1 MASFLQQAQPRHVR
15 LMVAAALLLII
26 TAQVMYL
33 LWPQFKAYKKVNNSL
48 VLLQRAVSSSEGLEQ
63 QLSTARM
70 DVEALRHELHGDMA
84 GLPVKQMESYI
95 IGRLQKVSW
104 ETNVELISVKP
115 GNGRTVQMF
124 QESLFDV
131 ELNASYFDFF
141 RWLQSIGRDLGF
153 IVIKKYAIQPMGSKS
168 NDPELKI
175 TLTMV
180 SYRVVKT

>member
-1 MASFLQQAQPRHVR
+1 MASFLANTELKTLRP
-15 LMVAAALLLII
+15 LLLVVVLLLI

-33 LWPQFKAYKKVNNSL
+33 LWPQIKLFNKTSSSYE
-48 VLLQRAVSSSEGLEQ
+48 LLQRAVSSNDGLQQ
-63 QLSTARM
+63 QLLNTGA
-70 DVEALRHELHGDMA
+70 DVQSLEHQLLGDMA

-115 GNGRTVQMF
+115 GAGKKVQIF

-131 ELNASYFDFF
+131 ELNAGYFDFF
-141 RWLQSIGRDLGF
+141 WWLQNIGRDLGF
-153 IVIKKYAIQPMGSKS
+153 IVIKKYAIQPMDSVLS
-168 NDPELKI
+168 DPRLKI

-180 SYRVVKT
+180 SYRVVKE